1 VRCQFE
7 GWPHGYRA
15 LSLQHGNHTRE
26 TGATAG
32 VRCAPPYCTVLPGR
46 VEYSTEL
53 GRAREATELHD
64 AARNLASLS
73 SFSGHLIKAVIAPQ
87 ARF

>member
-1 VRCQFE
+1 MDIEPCRSSMAITHE
-7 GWPHGYRA
+7 RRA
-15 LSLQHGNHTRE
+15 RQP
-26 TGATAG
+26 G